1 MSGGHFIRTSWGDRI
16 QYTLTLVVCSLQ
28 IAFACV
34 RQSNDHEVAMK
45 WYDLSRRTLAH
56 LAWSAKW
63 LGRSGPMNERTL
75 LQWHCG
81 RSSQPRSPPEV
92 SQHHSHDRHSDAL
105 SSVASSSLL
114 LRICYVTKIQGSCCE
129 SLWVSFGTLALNYE
143 RTWAVQGSA
152 SWLLVAA
159 ILRRELRRAGTPTS
173 TLTNVPVK
181 ECITEVIEW
190 YSTYHRKAVRF
201 YTRKNMSPI
210 PTLKN
215 RSCRNVDLGH
225 FPRVSSVIADR
236 FQAASIER

>member
-16 QYTLTLVVCSLQ
+16 QYALTLVVCSLQ

-114 LRICYVTKIQGSCCE
+114 YVMLLKYKVLVANHYGYLSELLHWIMNELGQCKVLLRDC
-129 SLWVSFGTLALNYE
+129 
-143 RTWAVQGSA
+143 
-152 SWLLVAA
+152 WLLRFSAENYVEPE
-159 ILRRELRRAGTPTS
+159 RQHPHF
-173 TLTNVPVK
+173 TNVPVK